1 MLPRQRERGW
11 VSAAPEQSDIG
22 QLIAQG
28 LLDGVGRVPHWA
40 AELLPSRA
48 RVRLRSY
55 RRG

>member
-28 LLDGVGRVPHWA
+28 LLDGVGRVPHGA